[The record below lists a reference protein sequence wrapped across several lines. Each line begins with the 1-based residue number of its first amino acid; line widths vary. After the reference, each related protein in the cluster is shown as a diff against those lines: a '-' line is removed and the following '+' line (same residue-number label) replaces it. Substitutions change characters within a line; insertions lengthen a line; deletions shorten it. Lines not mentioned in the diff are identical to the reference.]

1 MSKSKT
7 PDRSKMNAEEL
18 RKFKLLFAE
27 ASSDL
32 RMEFMCAIC
41 SIQVVMYLI
50 KNQKIP
56 SQKIDKWF
64 INEYI
69 QEYLKLDL
77 PINFEH
83 ENIIK
88 TYLKNKF
95 LIDFDKYKPIVLNA
109 INEGQRKKKEQV
121 FLTWDKWLEF
131 MINYGYGEKQTQK
144 MYNWI
149 TCDKKRW
156 Y

>member
-1 MSKSKT
+1 MAKSKT

-27 ASSDL
+27 VPADL

-41 SIQVVMYLI
+41 GIQVVIYLV
-50 KNQKIP
+50 KKQKIP
-56 SQKIDKWF
+56 SQKIHKWF

-69 QEYLKLDL
+69 QDFLKLDL
-77 PINFEH
+77 NINFDH

-109 INEGQRKKKEQV
+109 INEGQRKNKEQV
-121 FLTWDKWLEF
+121 FLTWDNWLEF

-144 MYNWI
+144 IYNWI
-149 TCDKKRW
+149 TYEKQHW